1 MSVAAVLFDLDGTL
15 IDTTDLILASCRHTF
30 DRHLKAGCPPR
41 EALIATFGR
50 SLPESLLE
58 LAVAEGAPD
67 PHAFAEEMLA
77 TYRAHNDEHHDALIR
92 PFPRVAPM
100 LRSLERSGVRL
111 GVVTS
116 KREGSARRGLARCA
130 LERYFEVGV
139 FHDDTRRHK
148 PHPAPLVEAARR
160 LDLSPPEVLY
170 VGDSV
175 HDVAAGAAAGMRTI
189 AAAWGPF
196 ARADLEAAGPD
207 IIADTP
213 DEVLAIVI
221 GRRGGPRM
229 ECRRS

>member
-1 MSVAAVLFDLDGTL
+1 MHMSAAAVLFDLDGTL
-15 IDTTDLILASCRHTF
+15 IDTTELILASCHHTF
-30 DRHLKAGCPPR
+30 SRHLKGGCPPR
-41 EALIATFGR
+41 QVLIATFGR
-50 SLPESLLE
+50 SLPELLLE

-67 PHAFAEEMLA
+67 PRTFAEEMLA

-92 PFPRVAPM
+92 TFPRVTPM

-116 KREGSARRGLARCA
+116 KREGSARRGLARCG
-130 LERYFEVGV
+130 LESYFEIGV
-139 FHDDTRRHK
+139 FHDDTLRHK

-160 LDLSPPEVLY
+160 LEMAPREVFY

-175 HDVAAGAAAGMRTI
+175 HDVAAGAAADMRTI

-207 IIADTP
+207 MIADTP
-213 DEVLAIVI
+213 DEISPIVT
-221 GRRGGPRM
+221 GRREGSRI
-229 ECRRS
+229 E

>member
-1 MSVAAVLFDLDGTL
+1 MKNGSPAAVLFDLDGTL

-41 EALIATFGR
+41 AALIATFGR

-67 PHAFAEEMLA
+67 APAFAVEMLA

-92 PFPRVAPM
+92 PFPGVPAM
-100 LRSLERSGVRL
+100 LRSLRRSGLRL

-116 KREGSARRGLARCA
+116 KREGSARRGLARFA
-130 LERYFEVGV
+130 LERYFDIGV
-139 FHDDTRRHK
+139 FHDDTVRHK

-160 LDLSPPEVLY
+160 LDLPAREVLY

-196 ARADLEAAGPD
+196 ARADLEAARPD
-207 IIADTP
+207 RIADTP
-213 DEVLAIVI
+213 AEVVAVV
-221 GRRGGPRM
+221 GRGR
-229 ECRRS
+229 